1 LPKDVDPTLPTSS
14 KTDLKMAATTR
25 TTKKVSTASLDHS
38 SKVKISKTTMMQM
51 LEWKQIRG
59 LGKVAL
65 WMMMMRIMTILRK

>member
-1 LPKDVDPTLPTSS
+1 MPKDVDPTLLISS
-14 KTDLKMAATTR
+14 KTGLKMAATTR